1 MELVQKLKHGTG
13 KKAPSISLMPA
24 INWDCIFLLIPL
36 DLIRFSLISV
46 HVRKETGVVWRIVCA
61 ITVCTLY
68 FFRLVHIPNYFF
80 ELDNGSGYA
89 QRGHKWKLKVNRCR
103 LQLRQCFFSQR
114 VVNTWNRLPAFV
126 VDASSVN
133 SFKKR
138 VDDWTLD
145 VDI

>member
-1 MELVQKLKHGTG
+1 MFVGYY
-13 KKAPSISLMPA
+13 ISGEER
-24 INWDCIFLLIPL
+24 IRG
-36 DLIRFSLISV
+36 DLIQV
-46 HVRKETGVVWRIVCA
+46 
-61 ITVCTLY
+61 
-68 FFRLVHIPNYFF
+68 FRLVRGFDGINYEQFF

-89 QRGHKWKLKVNRCR
+89 LRGHKRPRWKLKVNRCR

-114 VVNTWNRLPAFV
+114 VINTWNRLLAFV

-138 VDDWTLD
+138 LDYWKLD